1 MLIPSS
7 LHHSIVSSNK
17 SNAEIGSYISVFD
30 KEGKKIDKF
39 MVQTIYYEKDRKL
52 SSIELKRI
60 QGLPE
65 DYILTGTFNQKAERI
80 CRMVAPQCLEALA
93 SSIYKNIFSVL

>member
-1 MLIPSS
+1 MANSNDPAIIITAVLAPAINLPSPTVTQMGQQKS
-7 LHHSIVSSNK
+7 VSGVLH
-17 SNAEIGSYISVFD
+17 
-30 KEGKKIDKF
+30 
-39 MVQTIYYEKDRKL
+39 YEKDRKL